1 MRFAMIIASTAVL
14 SVAGAKALPAAPLAP
29 VSSAPTIAA
38 VHAPVAALLLV
49 QDPTTTQPQPQTSK
63 GDVKVDITT
72 TTTHWYADPFWV
84 AIGVIA
90 LVVIVLL
97 VALAGRSG
105 GTTTVVR

>member
-1 MRFAMIIASTAVL
+1 MIIASTAVL
-14 SVAGAKALPAAPLAP
+14 SVAGAKALPAAPPVP

-38 VHAPVAALLLV
+38 VHAPVAAMLLV
-49 QDPTTTQPQPQTSK
+49 QDPATAQPQPQTAK
-63 GDVKVDITT
+63 GDVKVDINTT
-72 TTTHWYADPFWV
+72 TTRSWYADPFWV

-97 VALAGRSG
+97 VAFAGRGG